1 MIYAGLSLITD
12 KTLFLV
18 IIISNRSLEGWSLG
32 LILCTV
38 YGVASQELKPSEF
51 DKYSRTCSAVSG
63 VGSCLTLIFGPMLFS
78 VGGYFLPY
86 FAFSVT
92 LVLLSIVIWISGVLN
107 EEIPKVAPAL
117 NEDLSKNLDE
127 SQPEKPKIDLK
138 FIMSIKV
145 HSLVLILL

>member
-1 MIYAGLSLITD
+1 
-12 KTLFLV
+12 
-18 IIISNRSLEGWSLG
+18 
-32 LILCTV
+32 
-38 YGVASQELKPSEF
+38 
-51 DKYSRTCSAVSG
+51 
-63 VGSCLTLIFGPMLFS
+63 MLFS